1 MDKQAALQKILH
13 LYSGLGWR
21 SLFTKIRFWDAPLVE
36 VESLV
41 PKEGKIADLGCGEGI
56 LANFLALTSPK
67 REILGMDKDRQRVK
81 YATQGLPNTTF
92 ILGDIVKD
100 QVPEADAILLVH
112 VLHHLD
118 SFREQAALLRKCKNR
133 LKAGGKL
140 IIVEVEP
147 KPTLKFLVTWLTDH
161 FFVPWIFEKRFYSP
175 IFFQRTEEWLKVL
188 QSLDLHCEAIPAEK
202 GRPFTHVVFNCGK
215 IS

>member
-1 MDKQAALQKILH
+1 MNKQASLQKILH

-21 SLFTKIRFWDAPLVE
+21 SLFAKIRFWDAPLVE
-36 VESLV
+36 LESLA
-41 PKEGKIADLGCGEGI
+41 PKEGTIADLGCGEGL
-56 LANFLALTSPK
+56 LANFLALASPK
-67 REILGMDKDRQRVK
+67 REILGMDKDEERVK
-81 YATQGLPNTTF
+81 YATQGLPNTKF

-118 SFREQAALLRKCKNR
+118 SFRDQEALLRKCRSKLR
-133 LKAGGKL
+133 PGGLL

-147 KPTLKFLVTWLTDH
+147 KPTFKFLVAWLTDH
-161 FFVPWIFEKRFYSP
+161 FLVPWIFEKRFYSP
-175 IFFQRTEEWLKVL
+175 IFFKKTDEWLKVL
-188 QSLDLHCEAIPAEK
+188 KSLDFHCETIPAEK
-202 GRPFTHVVFNCGK
+202 GKPFTHVIFSCRK